1 MWRECTCHR
10 AQVDVEEKPLG
21 MGFSFHHEGQLR
33 LSGFMSGIVPTSNLP
48 GSIPFITYV
57 QEAVAKLIH
66 SILCFL
72 LCS

>member
-1 MWRECTCHR
+1 MCHR

-33 LSGFMSGIVPTSNLP
+33 LSGFTSGIVPMSHLP
-48 GSIPFITYV
+48 GSISFITYV
-57 QEAVAKLIH
+57 QEAVTKLIYR
-66 SILCFL
+66 ILCFL